1 MSTAA
6 DQSAATARRSP
17 AELERIANEAQARFA
32 GSENGPEATA
42 AEVLAWAA
50 EEFGSGLAVACS
62 MAGDT
67 VLPAIVAEQH
77 PGVDV
82 LFLETGYHFD
92 ETLATRDELAQA
104 LPITIVEVLPKQTVA
119 EQGAQY
125 GAQLHDR
132 DPALCCQLRK
142 VEPLDEQLAGY
153 EAWVTG
159 VRREDNALRAH
170 AQLVEWDARHQMV
183 KINPIAAWSF
193 DDVLD
198 YAEANFVPI
207 NPLLADGYPSIGC
220 APCTRRVAPGE
231 DPRAGRWAGLAK
243 TECGIHL

>member
-1 MSTAA
+1 MSA
-6 DQSAATARRSP
+6 P
-17 AELERIANEAQARFA
+17 
-32 GSENGPEATA
+32 ATA
-42 AEVLAWAA
+42 AGTHRVQRSPEELKALVERFASQFAEASAQELLAWAA
-50 EEFGSGLAVACS
+50 AEFGDSLAVACS

-67 VLPAIVAEQH
+67 VLPALVAEHQ

-92 ETLATRDELAQA
+92 ETLQTRDDLAA
-104 LPITIVEVLPKQTVA
+104 AIPITIVEARAKQTVA
-119 EQGAQY
+119 EQDAEHGAK
-125 GAQLHDR
+125 LHDR

-142 VEPLDEQLAGY
+142 VEPLDDQLAGY

-159 VRREDNALRAH
+159 VRREDNALRAD
-170 AQLVEWDARHQMV
+170 AQLVEWDERHQMI
-183 KINPIAAWSF
+183 KLNPIAAWSF
-193 DDVLD
+193 DDVLT
-198 YAEANFVPI
+198 YAEDNFVPI
-207 NPLLADGYPSIGC
+207 NPLLAQGYPSIGC